1 MYQQGNA
8 EITVAG
14 HICLD
19 VSPDFS
25 AIQRDRLSDILT
37 PGKLINIGA
46 AQMSVG
52 GVVSNTGVSLTKL
65 GIQTALTAK
74 LGCDEFGDIILSIL
88 NKTGA
93 NVEIKTIE
101 GESTSYS
108 IVLNI
113 PGFDRIFL
121 HNPGANNTYTADDID
136 FDQVSRSKLFH
147 FGYPTLMK
155 TMYENDGEEL
165 VKIFRKTKEAGVI
178 TSLDMALPDAAS
190 PAGKAD
196 YKKIFQKLL
205 PYVDIFVPSLEET
218 VLMLDREEYM
228 RIVEKADG
236 HDFVKTADLTILP
249 RLGQTLI
256 DMGVKVLVIKCGSKG
271 YYLKTAGE
279 DSISKIGLDSSSFAN
294 RELFEETFHVEN
306 IKSTTGA
313 GDVSIAAFLA
323 SIIRGYGIEDCARE
337 ACATASLTIQKSDVF
352 SGIRPLEETLEIVK
366 TWERD
371 PVSLPDGWSYEP
383 NEKIWFS
390 TEDSKYT
397 K

>member
-1 MYQQGNA
+1 MYQEGNA

-25 AIQRDRLSDILT
+25 AIRRDKLSDILT

-52 GVVSNTGVSLTKL
+52 GVVSNTGVSLTRL
-65 GIQTALTAK
+65 GIKTALTAK

-93 NVEIKTIE
+93 NIEIKTME

-155 TMYENDGEEL
+155 TMYENGGEEL
-165 VKIFRKTKEAGVI
+165 VKIFRKAKEAGVI

-190 PAGKAD
+190 PAGQAD
-196 YKKIFQKLL
+196 YIEIFKKLL

-218 VLMLDREEYM
+218 VLMLDRSEYM

-236 HDFVKTADLTILP
+236 HDFVKTADLNILP

-256 DMGVKVLVIKCGSKG
+256 NMGVKVLAIKCGSKG
-271 YYLKTAGE
+271 YYLKTAGN
-279 DSISKIGLDSSSFAN
+279 DKIAAIGLNSAFAD

-371 PVSLPDGWSYEP
+371 PVTMPEGWSYEP
-383 NEKIWFS
+383 DEKIWFS
-390 TEDSKYT
+390 QLDSRFSN
-397 K
+397 

>member
-1 MYQQGNA
+1 MYQEGSA

-25 AIQRDRLSDILT
+25 AIRRDKLSDILT

-65 GIQTALTAK
+65 GIKTALTAK
-74 LGCDEFGDIILSIL
+74 LGRDEFGDIILSIL

-93 NVEIKTIE
+93 NIEIKTVE

-136 FDQVSRSKLFH
+136 FNQVAGSKLFH

-155 TMYENDGEEL
+155 TMYENEGEEL
-165 VKIFRKTKEAGVI
+165 VKIFKKAKEAGVI

-190 PAGKAD
+190 PAGQAD
-196 YKKIFQKLL
+196 YIKIFQKLL

-218 VLMLDREEYM
+218 VLMLDRAQYL
-228 RIVEKADG
+228 RIVEEADG
-236 HDFVKTADLTILP
+236 RDFIKTADLNILP
-249 RLGQTLI
+249 QLGQTLI
-256 DMGVKVLVIKCGSKG
+256 DMGVKLLVIKCGSKG
-271 YYLKTAGE
+271 YYLKTAGK
-279 DSISKIGLDSSSFAN
+279 DQIAKLNLDDGFAG

-323 SIIRGYGIEDCARE
+323 SIIRGYSLEDCARE

-371 PVSLPDGWSYEP
+371 PVVLPEGWQYEP
-383 NEKIWFS
+383 SEKIWYS
-390 TEDSKYT
+390 TQDSRFYK
-397 K
+397 